1 MNDFLSHPEKK
12 AALVKKGIERAKDFS
27 WEKTGAA
34 VLSEYRKFEPPK
46 KEVPPAPMVEEAP
59 KISE

>member
-1 MNDFLSHPEKK
+1 MDDFLTHPAKK
-12 AALVKKGIERAKDFS
+12 AALVKKGLERAKDFS

-46 KEVPPAPMVEEAP
+46 KEVPLV
-59 KISE
+59 ID

>member
-1 MNDFLSHPEKK
+1 MDDFLTHPAKK
-12 AALVKKGIERAKDFS
+12 AALVKKGLARAKDFS

-46 KEVPPAPMVEEAP
+46 KEVPLA
-59 KISE
+59 ID